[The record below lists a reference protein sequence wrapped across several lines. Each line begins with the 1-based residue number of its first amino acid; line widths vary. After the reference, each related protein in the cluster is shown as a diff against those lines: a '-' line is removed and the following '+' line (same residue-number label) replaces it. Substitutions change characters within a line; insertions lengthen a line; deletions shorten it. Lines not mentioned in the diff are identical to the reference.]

1 MKNFW
6 ISRFAATD
14 GALEFARGNK
24 LVFDVGYEGH
34 YPRKK
39 KGYLPA
45 FYSMITECALILLP
59 FILCVNFLGSFLIP

>member
-39 KGYLPA
+39 KGIFACFLLNDSINVLWFYFLSFCAWTFWEA
-45 FYSMITECALILLP
+45 F
-59 FILCVNFLGSFLIP
+59 

>member
-1 MKNFW
+1 MKNFL

-39 KGYLPA
+39 KGIFA
-45 FYSMITECALILLP
+45 CFLLNDS
-59 FILCVNFLGSFLIP
+59 INVL